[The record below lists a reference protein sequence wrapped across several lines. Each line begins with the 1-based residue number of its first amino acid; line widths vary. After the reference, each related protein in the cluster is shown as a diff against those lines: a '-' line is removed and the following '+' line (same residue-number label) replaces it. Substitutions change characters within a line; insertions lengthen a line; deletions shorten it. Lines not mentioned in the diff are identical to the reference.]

1 MDYLKN
7 TSYIFIPFNFS
18 DPADFKRLIDEF
30 DKSILLKKTN
40 DKILY
45 MLKYVSDKINSNDKE
60 SCQCFHYEV
69 TDYARNELNLATKD
83 DWFTTKEIVEDGK
96 SKQREEE
103 YRFKI
108 LSIQLYCFSTTV
120 GIFAFKIYFEK
131 NDPFWISNAQYY
143 LKKVSR
149 ENICLDFKDAPC
161 TTMLEISKS
170 ITKKFSHITEMNYF
184 YYANPTTE
192 RANLLTYIE
201 VAPQESYKKELY
213 YLKRCYSDGYLYVEN
228 EKLDEEQTYIPS
240 NDTVWGISSEAAVCL
255 ACPDM
260 GRGKF
265 LRSTFYENF
274 NAQYLFMYVLLLHQK
289 YVLYM
294 FLTKIGI
301 GTYNNLETLETY
313 RHQLYEFET
322 DFVFSCITE
331 VPQYQNLYDRMAQ
344 AFSLKKMYEDVHEPL
359 VSLGEIRRET
369 AENEQKKRDDN
380 VNKALL
386 MLSVLSFFSA
396 LVDSF
401 DFVQSFFGWFLGGIG
416 IKVIQICCIL
426 GITVTVAFVFKNLFK
441 SKRSSSKNH
450 KQ

>member
-1 MDYLKN
+1 
-7 TSYIFIPFNFS
+7 
-18 DPADFKRLIDEF
+18 
-30 DKSILLKKTN
+30 
-40 DKILY
+40 
-45 MLKYVSDKINSNDKE
+45 
-60 SCQCFHYEV
+60 
-69 TDYARNELNLATKD
+69 
-83 DWFTTKEIVEDGK
+83 
-96 SKQREEE
+96 
-103 YRFKI
+103 
-108 LSIQLYCFSTTV
+108 
-120 GIFAFKIYFEK
+120 
-131 NDPFWISNAQYY
+131 
-143 LKKVSR
+143 
-149 ENICLDFKDAPC
+149 
-161 TTMLEISKS
+161 
-170 ITKKFSHITEMNYF
+170 
-184 YYANPTTE
+184 
-192 RANLLTYIE
+192 
-201 VAPQESYKKELY
+201 
-213 YLKRCYSDGYLYVEN
+213 
-228 EKLDEEQTYIPS
+228 
-240 NDTVWGISSEAAVCL
+240 
-255 ACPDM
+255 
-260 GRGKF
+260 
-265 LRSTFYENF
+265 
-274 NAQYLFMYVLLLHQK
+274 
-289 YVLYM
+289 M